1 LGINRDFAHCPAKR
15 RTNGARS
22 CYGPTLR
29 LYHKRLWTK
38 ALPSGRLFNLDDS
51 VRGVYLH
58 HGSELGEFFL
68 SSDSVIATF
77 TRWHSVRHIIELLTE
92 EENEA
97 FRAIGYTMGGMMVFP
112 GNRIDGKQT
121 INGARG
127 LQ

>member
-1 LGINRDFAHCPAKR
+1 M
-15 RTNGARS
+15 
-22 CYGPTLR
+22 
-29 LYHKRLWTK
+29 
-38 ALPSGRLFNLDDS
+38 
-51 VRGVYLH
+51 
-58 HGSELGEFFL
+58 
-68 SSDSVIATF
+68 
-77 TRWHSVRHIIELLTE
+77 RHIIELLTE